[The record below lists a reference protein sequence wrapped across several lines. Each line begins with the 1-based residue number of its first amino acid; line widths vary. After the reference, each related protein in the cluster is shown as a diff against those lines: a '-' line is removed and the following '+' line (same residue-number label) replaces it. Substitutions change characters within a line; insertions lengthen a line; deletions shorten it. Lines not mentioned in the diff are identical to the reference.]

1 MTVEVSAEIVRLL
14 GILADCP
21 DGATQQELI
30 TLGVKS
36 NLIFEAV
43 MLSLVRVEQE
53 RVLGRIAY
61 RFFILPGGDGG
72 RGFSFKATTIP
83 SKPT

>member
-61 RFFILPGGDGG
+61 RFFILPDGA
-72 RGFSFKATTIP
+72 KLLAIQE
-83 SKPT
+83 

>member
-21 DGATQQELI
+21 DGATQQELN
-30 TLGVKS
+30 TQGVKS

-53 RVLGRIAY
+53 RGLKHSAY
-61 RFFILPGGDGG
+61 RFFILPAGVQLL
-72 RGFSFKATTIP
+72 TVQE
-83 SKPT
+83 